1 MSSSDYMDYTISLAK
16 TMRYNSETK
25 TFNRVD
31 AEVIQGHDL
40 DELFD
45 LMADAWNEARE
56 FSVEVGQHDPTPQYL
71 YDNDGGE
78 PPLSA
83 DERHSQAFAQ
93 HQALH
98 S

>member
-1 MSSSDYMDYTISLAK
+1 MSSFDFMDYTISLSK
-16 TMRYNSETK
+16 TLRYDSATK
-25 TFNRVD
+25 TFSRVE

-45 LMADAWNEARE
+45 IMTEAWNEARE

-78 PPLSA
+78 PAISA
-83 DERHSQAFAQ
+83 NERHSQAFAQ